1 MLLKYCR
8 CGAIIPADRQR
19 CARCEQLHQ
28 SRHTAYNAQCRS
40 QKAAAFYV
48 SREWRTIRPV
58 IISIYDGIDIWAFY
72 ECDQLLA
79 ADEVHHIEELDT
91 AWNRRLDPF
100 NLFPLAHASH
110 TAITAAYKRSPAS
123 MRTTQRKL
131 LELRKRYFESEGGYE
146 KVLER
151 AGLVAPPYSLD
162 KTPHQKLPKQGQT
175 SCHCNKNTKKRRPHT
190 WPENDSQRPL

>member
-40 QKAAAFYV
+40 KEAAAFYV
-48 SREWRTIRPV
+48 SREWRAIRPV
-58 IISIYDGIDIWAFY
+58 IISIYDGIDIWAFH
-72 ECDQLLA
+72 ECDQLLD
-79 ADEVHHIEELDT
+79 ADEVHHVEELDT
-91 AWNRRLDPF
+91 AWDRRLDPF

-123 MRTTQRKL
+123 MRATQRKL
-131 LELRKRYFESEGGYE
+131 LELRKRYFESKGGYE

-151 AGLVAPPYSLD
+151 AGLVAPP
-162 KTPHQKLPKQGQT
+162 
-175 SCHCNKNTKKRRPHT
+175 
-190 WPENDSQRPL
+190 

>member
-72 ECDQLLA
+72 ECDKLLA
-79 ADEVHHIEELDT
+79 ADEVHHVEELDT
-91 AWNRRLDPF
+91 AWDRRLDPF
-100 NLFPLAHASH
+100 NLFSLAHASH
-110 TAITAAYKRSPAS
+110 TAITGRSPQGEHGMFLFLTVQGGFVHADIRFNLKNCYS
-123 MRTTQRKL
+123 KKL
-131 LELRKRYFESEGGYE
+131 SHKII
-146 KVLER
+146 
-151 AGLVAPPYSLD
+151 
-162 KTPHQKLPKQGQT
+162 
-175 SCHCNKNTKKRRPHT
+175 
-190 WPENDSQRPL
+190 

>member
-19 CARCEQLHQ
+19 CARCEQLRQ

-72 ECDQLLA
+72 ECDKLLD
-79 ADEVHHIEELDT
+79 ADEVHHVEELDT
-91 AWNRRLDPF
+91 AWDRRLDPF

-123 MRTTQRKL
+123 MRATQRKL
-131 LELRKRYFESEGGYE
+131 LELRKHYFESKGGYE

-151 AGLVAPPYSLD
+151 AGLVAPP
-162 KTPHQKLPKQGQT
+162 
-175 SCHCNKNTKKRRPHT
+175 
-190 WPENDSQRPL
+190 

>member
-19 CARCEQLHQ
+19 CARCEQMRQ

-72 ECDQLLA
+72 ERDKLLT
-79 ADEVHHIEELDT
+79 ADEVHHVEELDT
-91 AWNRRLDPF
+91 AWDRRLDPF
-100 NLFPLAHASH
+100 NLLAHASH

-123 MRTTQRKL
+123 MRATQRKL

-151 AGLVAPPYSLD
+151 AGLVAPP
-162 KTPHQKLPKQGQT
+162 
-175 SCHCNKNTKKRRPHT
+175 
-190 WPENDSQRPL
+190 

>member
-40 QKAAAFYV
+40 KEAAAFYV

-72 ECDQLLA
+72 ECDKLLA
-79 ADEVHHIEELDT
+79 ADEVHHVEELDT
-91 AWNRRLDPF
+91 ARDRRLDPF

-123 MRTTQRKL
+123 MRATQRKL

-151 AGLVAPPYSLD
+151 AGLVAPP
-162 KTPHQKLPKQGQT
+162 
-175 SCHCNKNTKKRRPHT
+175 
-190 WPENDSQRPL
+190 

>member
-72 ECDQLLA
+72 ERDQLPA
-79 ADEVHHIEELDT
+79 ADEVHHVEELDT
-91 AWNRRLDPF
+91 AWDRRLDPF

-110 TAITAAYKRSPAS
+110 TVITAAYKRSPAS
-123 MRTTQRKL
+123 MRATQRKL
-131 LELRKRYFESEGGYE
+131 LELRKRYFESKGGYE

-151 AGLVAPPYSLD
+151 AGLVAPP
-162 KTPHQKLPKQGQT
+162 
-175 SCHCNKNTKKRRPHT
+175 
-190 WPENDSQRPL
+190 

>member
-8 CGAIIPADRQR
+8 CGAIIPADHQR

-40 QKAAAFYV
+40 KEAAAFYV
-48 SREWRTIRPV
+48 SREWRAIRPV

-72 ECDQLLA
+72 ECDKLLA
-79 ADEVHHIEELDT
+79 ADEVHHVEELDT
-91 AWNRRLDPF
+91 AWDRRLDPF

-123 MRTTQRKL
+123 MRATQRKL

-151 AGLVAPPYSLD
+151 AGLVAPP
-162 KTPHQKLPKQGQT
+162 
-175 SCHCNKNTKKRRPHT
+175 
-190 WPENDSQRPL
+190 